1 VIDSI
6 TGKFTE
12 PNSNACKLYGLASDE
27 LIKKGPADLS
37 PDTQPNSRPSG
48 EALQEKIADALQGNS
63 PVFDWRI
70 KDSQGRLIPCEFHL
84 SRLPGEHPMVRAT
97 IVDITE
103 RKKAEE
109 EIAKF
114 KMGIERSADAVF
126 MTDRDGIIVY
136 INPAFTSV
144 YGYSAQDAIGNNPR
158 IIQSGLLPKEAYEQ
172 FWGTLLSKNTISGEI
187 INRAK
192 DGRIVTIVGTN
203 SPILDEAGNI
213 QGFMAVHHDISSAK
227 LAEDAL
233 RNSEA
238 ELRALFAAMKDVVI
252 VYDKDGRYIKIA
264 PTDPT
269 LLVKPPEL
277 LIGKTLYDVFS
288 ATDADRLKE
297 NIQAVLRTGAPH
309 QVEYSLQ
316 INNQTFWFVGVISP
330 MQQDTVVWVAR
341 DITESKK
348 AEETLRQND
357 ETLRRQNEYLATAAE
372 VSRLVTSTLDLDTLF
387 NRTVDLIKS
396 RFAYYFVSI
405 FTLDDSGFNAVLREG
420 TGPVGQEMK
429 NRKHSLPVGSKS
441 IIGAVTS
448 SRKTIIVNNTALD
461 PTHRPNPLLPDTR
474 AEAGIPLKIG
484 SRILGSL
491 DIQSK
496 EINAFQPDDIA
507 ILETLAD
514 QIAVALDNA
523 NSYDLAQKAVIEMR
537 ELDKI
542 KSQFLANMS
551 HELRTPL
558 NSIIGFSRVILKGID
573 GPTTEQ
579 QHQDLSAIYNSGQH
593 LLGLINDI
601 LDLSKIDAG
610 KMELTL
616 EELNIVDTIKSVLA
630 TTVGLV
636 KDKPVKLLSELD
648 ATLPTVRADPMRIR
662 QILLNLISN
671 ASKFTEEGTVTVT
684 AEVQPSS
691 NGQKEMVIS
700 IIDTGPG
707 ISIEDQSKL
716 FLAFSQVDSSP
727 TRKTGGTG
735 LGLSIC
741 QRLVDLHGG
750 KIGVHSS
757 VGKGSTFYF
766 TLPLFQLAKPT

>member
-1 VIDSI
+1 
-6 TGKFTE
+6 
-12 PNSNACKLYGLASDE
+12 
-27 LIKKGPADLS
+27 
-37 PDTQPNSRPSG
+37 
-48 EALQEKIADALQGNS
+48 
-63 PVFDWRI
+63 
-70 KDSQGRLIPCEFHL
+70 
-84 SRLPGEHPMVRAT
+84 LPE
-97 IVDITE
+97 
-103 RKKAEE
+103 
-109 EIAKF
+109 
-114 KMGIERSADAVF
+114 
-126 MTDRDGIIVY
+126 
-136 INPAFTSV
+136 
-144 YGYSAQDAIGNNPR
+144 
-158 IIQSGLLPKEAYEQ
+158 
-172 FWGTLLSKNTISGEI
+172 
-187 INRAK
+187 
-192 DGRIVTIVGTN
+192 
-203 SPILDEAGNI
+203 
-213 QGFMAVHHDISSAK
+213 
-227 LAEDAL
+227 
-233 RNSEA
+233 
-238 ELRALFAAMKDVVI
+238 
-252 VYDKDGRYIKIA
+252 
-264 PTDPT
+264 
-269 LLVKPPEL
+269 
-277 LIGKTLYDVFS
+277 
-288 ATDADRLKE
+288 
-297 NIQAVLRTGAPH
+297 
-309 QVEYSLQ
+309 
-316 INNQTFWFVGVISP
+316 
-330 MQQDTVVWVAR
+330 
-341 DITESKK
+341 
-348 AEETLRQND
+348 
-357 ETLRRQNEYLATAAE
+357 
-372 VSRLVTSTLDLDTLF
+372 
-387 NRTVDLIKS
+387 
-396 RFAYYFVSI
+396 
-405 FTLDDSGFNAVLREG
+405 
-420 TGPVGQEMK
+420 
-429 NRKHSLPVGSKS
+429 
-441 IIGAVTS
+441 
-448 SRKTIIVNNTALD
+448 
-461 PTHRPNPLLPDTR
+461 TR

-496 EINAFQPDDIA
+496 EINAFQSEDIA
-507 ILETLAD
+507 VLETLAD

-630 TTVGLV
+630 TAVGLV
-636 KDKPVKLLSELD
+636 KDKPVKLTSELD
-648 ATLPTVRADPMRIR
+648 AALPTVRADPMRIR

-684 AEVQPSS
+684 AEVQSAS
-691 NGQKEMVIS
+691 NGLKEMVIS

-707 ISIEDQSKL
+707 ISIEDQTKL

-766 TLPLFQLAKPT
+766 TLPLF